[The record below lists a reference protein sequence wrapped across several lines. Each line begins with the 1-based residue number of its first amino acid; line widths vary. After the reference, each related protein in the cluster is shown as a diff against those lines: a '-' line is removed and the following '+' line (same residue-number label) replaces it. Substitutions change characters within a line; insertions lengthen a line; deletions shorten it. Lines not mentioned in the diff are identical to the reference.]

1 MVSFNDYLDN
11 SALEL
16 NWLFYFT
23 RKEVATISICARHN
37 YFMNHNKDYPQFQN
51 FKCRATKVSLV
62 TKVLQFWFPFFSF
75 EIWHVLSKVY
85 DKGGLKISKQ
95 GEGESLV

>member
-1 MVSFNDYLDN
+1 MWGNQSF
-11 SALEL
+11 
-16 NWLFYFT
+16 
-23 RKEVATISICARHN
+23 IS
-37 YFMNHNKDYPQFQN
+37 NKSSS
-51 FKCRATKVSLV
+51 VLISL
-62 TKVLQFWFPFFSF
+62 FSF